1 MEIINRKKAADLVP
15 YPFDALIQIEL
26 PVIADNTHFFA
37 KHDGYDLT
45 VKGSRWLSYISRD
58 WYRSICILSTGSME
72 TPASRARIM

>member
-45 VKGSRWLSYISRD
+45 VKGSR
-58 WYRSICILSTGSME
+58 
-72 TPASRARIM
+72 